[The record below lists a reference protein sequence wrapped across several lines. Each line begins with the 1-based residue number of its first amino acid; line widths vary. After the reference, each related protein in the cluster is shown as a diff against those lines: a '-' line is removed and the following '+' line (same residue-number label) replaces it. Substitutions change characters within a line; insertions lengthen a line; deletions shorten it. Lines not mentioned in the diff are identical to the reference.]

1 MIRACGA
8 RRSTG
13 SGRAGGCCAPPASLL
28 SLPSAPHIIV
38 NIMPPPLSFGQSSA
52 LTAHATVSMPQRQY
66 RSPTLAPGD
75 QRTATADAALAD
87 SPTFQQ
93 VARRSRSGRLP
104 AGSSALAQTRSSA
117 PATVPASQSRS
128 PLAERRL
135 AQRRRE
141 GVAAQRQ
148 ARLRRT
154 AQPGRQ
160 RKSISSLLVGGGRVE
175 RRFHLPIFHLH
186 HPTCLDPA

>member
-1 MIRACGA
+1 MLR
-8 RRSTG
+8 
-13 SGRAGGCCAPPASLL
+13 PPAPLL

-38 NIMPPPLSFGQSSA
+38 NIMPPPPSFGQPSA

-66 RSPTLAPGD
+66 RSPTPAPGD
-75 QRTATADAALAD
+75 RRTATADAALAD

-135 AQRRRE
+135 ARE

-160 RKSISSLLVGGGRVE
+160 RKPISSLLVGGGRVE